1 MSNLANPVECRE
13 WIMDWRKEGNPRQ
26 TEREFRRA
34 LDEQTA
40 NLANVKVSRA
50 FAMSLGGGIASWR
63 AEIYSDE
70 SIHNYER
77 SVAMLKRA
85 VDSGH
90 YQ

>member
-1 MSNLANPVECRE
+1 MKARKV
-13 WIMDWRKEGNPRQ
+13 WILVSTIIG
-26 TEREFRRA
+26 
-34 LDEQTA
+34 TA
-40 NLANVKVSRA
+40 RA